1 MAAVAARFCGA
12 PAADAVED
20 VVDPDPAPAVEEV
33 VDPEP
38 AARLVVVVEVEAVV
52 GEPLPHAERKS
63 APTATAA
70 IPPSTI
76 RIRARNRR

>member
-12 PAADAVED
+12 PAAAAVED
-20 VVDPDPAPAVEEV
+20 VVDPEPAPAVEEV

-38 AARLVVVVEVEAVV
+38 ATRVVVVEVEAVV
-52 GEPLPHAERKS
+52 GDPLPHAERKS